1 VLCHKLLQSELSKY
15 SEIRKIF
22 KNFVNENSID
32 VIIKKVK
39 AHSGIELNE
48 IADIFAKRRIDQQ
61 TSVLR
66 RRAI

>member
-1 VLCHKLLQSELSKY
+1 
-15 SEIRKIF
+15 
-22 KNFVNENSID
+22 

-39 AHSGIELNE
+39 AHSGIEMNE